1 MVRNAKR
8 ILTPKHVH
16 TNGETRVTVA
26 TILKDAKTGKRKVL
40 TEFESKQVLADIG
53 MPVTVQELASTKEQ
67 CMAAAT
73 KIGYP
78 VVMKLMAE
86 DIVHKS
92 DAGAVVLNVKDKA
105 AVAET
110 FDKLMKIPSKSAK
123 QISVQEMAPKPVT
136 EIIIGLTTDPQFG
149 PALMFGIGG
158 ILVEIMKDV
167 SFRIAPITDFDA
179 DEMIHEIKGFPL
191 LDGYR
196 GAPKADLKALKALLL
211 KVSQFAMDFPDVD
224 QMDLN
229 PVFVYGQGVKIVD
242 ARIILRD

>member
-1 MVRNAKR
+1 M
-8 ILTPKHVH
+8 
-16 TNGETRVTVA
+16 TVA
-26 TILKDAKTGKRKVL
+26 TILEKAKAGKRKVL

-53 MPVTVQELASTKEQ
+53 MPVTVQELATTKEA
-67 CMAAAT
+67 CVAAAT

-92 DAGAVVLNVKDKA
+92 DAGAVVLNVQDKA
-105 AVAET
+105 GVEAT
-110 FDKLMKIPSKSAK
+110 FAKLMAIESKSEK
-123 QISVQEMAPKPVT
+123 RISVQEMAPKPIT

-167 SFRIAPITDFDA
+167 SFRIAPITEFDA
-179 DEMIHEIKGFPL
+179 DEMVHEIKGFPL
-191 LDGYR
+191 LNGYR
-196 GAPKADLKALKALLL
+196 GAPKADLAAVKALLQ
-211 KVSQFAMDFPDVD
+211 KVSQFAIDYPDVD

-229 PVFVYGQGVKIVD
+229 PVFTYAKGVKIVD
-242 ARIILRD
+242 ARIVLRD

>member
-1 MVRNAKR
+1 M
-8 ILTPKHVH
+8 
-16 TNGETRVTVA
+16 TVA
-26 TILKDAKTGKRKVL
+26 GILKQAKISKKKVL
-40 TEFESKQVLADIG
+40 TEFESKLLLADIG
-53 MPVTVQELASTKEQ
+53 MPITVQELASTKEQ
-67 CMAAAT
+67 CVAAANR
-73 KIGYP
+73 IGYP
-78 VVMKLMAE
+78 VVMKLMAD

-92 DAGAVVLNVKDKA
+92 DAGAVILNVKDQA
-105 AVAET
+105 AVEAT
-110 FDKLMKIPSKSAK
+110 FDKLMAIQSKSQK
-123 QISVQEMAPKPVT
+123 QISVQEMAPKPIT

-196 GAPKADLKALKALLL
+196 GAPKADLAAIKDLLL
-211 KVSQFAMDFPDVD
+211 KVSQFAIDYPDVD

-229 PVFVYGQGVKIVD
+229 PVFVYEKGVKIVD